1 MIVYTTLQLDQEDN
15 KNVGKPDVGAVKKA
29 LGEGQG
35 AFEIFTKHGGTKSCC
50 WKACVL
56 SLCCFPICPAVAL
69 FIRRQLFVY
78 TFGLSSPRHRTRQTT
93 VRLSLCRAGFS
104 DGRVYGLR
112 AEDVQGK

>member
-1 MIVYTTLQLDQEDN
+1 
-15 KNVGKPDVGAVKKA
+15 
-29 LGEGQG
+29 
-35 AFEIFTKHGGTKSCC
+35 
-50 WKACVL
+50 L